1 MNMETLVAV
10 DIGTTNWK
18 VAAFHPDGRLI
29 GSVDTPAAVHN
40 DHNGQYYDPEELW
53 KMVCTLLMQ
62 LSQRYQIP
70 GVTALSVS
78 SMTETGVPLDATGMP
93 VYPAIPWYDPRTA
106 SQAQQMDQLIGPGR
120 LYELTGLDPNPI
132 FSVPKIAWIRDNE
145 PERYTRVT
153 TWLPIADYVNYRL
166 TGEIAT
172 DYSQASRT
180 LAYELDGRRW
190 SSEVLEAMGLSTSLF
205 PPILAAGTMLGGVTA
220 VAARETGLSQ
230 GTPVVMGG
238 HDHHCAFLAAGA
250 LIDDVVL
257 DSSGTVESIMTL
269 LPPDKPRPR
278 RPNGMRVGF
287 FLDPSRYATMGGILA
302 SGASVEWV
310 LRSIWTESTKG
321 SPEGYLGLIEAAR
334 SIPPGCNG
342 LCFVPHLL
350 GAGAPIWDPGA
361 RGAFVGLCADHSRA
375 HLVRAVFEG
384 LCLELRNLLDAVETS
399 FGARVTALHTVGG
412 GARNHFWQQ
421 LKADVTGLTVNIPD
435 VSESTALGAA
445 MLAGV
450 GTGVYRD
457 MVDASRSTF
466 RLQQRFQPSE
476 KNRATYNRLREV
488 YADIYPKLRDINHA
502 LCSME

>member
-1 MNMETLVAV
+1 MGTLLAV
-10 DIGTTNWK
+10 DVGTTNWK

-29 GSVDTPAAVHN
+29 GTMDSAALVHT
-40 DHNGQYYDPEELW
+40 DEKGQYYDPEELW
-53 KMVCTLLMQ
+53 NTVCTLLRQ
-62 LSQRYQIP
+62 LQEKYRLS
-70 GVTALSVS
+70 GVGAISVTGMAES
-78 SMTETGVPLDATGMP
+78 GVPIDREGRP
-93 VYPAIPWYDPRTA
+93 VYPAIPWYDPRSTP
-106 SQAQQMDQLIGPGR
+106 QAQEMNRTIGPDR
-120 LYELTGLDPNPI
+120 LYELTGLDPNPV

-145 PERYTRVT
+145 PERYARVA

-180 LAYELDGRRW
+180 LAFELDGRRW
-190 SSEVLEAMGLSTSLF
+190 SSEILETLGLETSIF
-205 PPILAAGTMLGGVTA
+205 PPVLASGKPLGSVTS

-269 LPPDKPRPR
+269 LPPDRPRPR

-310 LRSIWTESTKG
+310 LRSIWADDEKG
-321 SPEGYLGLIEAAR
+321 SPDGYHGLIEAAR
-334 SIPPGCNG
+334 SVPPGCNG

-361 RGAFVGLCADHSRA
+361 RGAFVGLRAEHSRA
-375 HLVRAVFEG
+375 HLSRAVFEG
-384 LCLELRNLLDAVETS
+384 LCLELRNLLDAVESS
-399 FGARVTALHTVGG
+399 FGARVTALNTVGG

-445 MLAGV
+445 LLAGV
-450 GTGVYRD
+450 GIGVYRD
-457 MVDASRSTF
+457 MVDASQSTV
-466 RLQQRFQPSE
+466 RLQQSFHPNSE
-476 KNRATYNRLREV
+476 HRATYDRLRDV
-488 YADIYPKLRDINHA
+488 YAKIYPQIREISRSLGTV
-502 LCSME
+502 